1 MFRQA
6 QAQHEF
12 QMWRHREKWKTL
24 SLPLR
29 SSWRQWADHSH
40 RLVINTAKL
49 GTVPADGTEVLR
61 LRGRVGTHIYW
72 VPIMYQ
78 GLH

>member
-1 MFRQA
+1 MEDSVPATQKLTASMGRPFT
-6 QAQHEF
+6 
-12 QMWRHREKWKTL
+12 WTV
-24 SLPLR
+24 
-29 SSWRQWADHSH
+29 
-40 RLVINTAKL
+40 VINTATL

-72 VPIMYQ
+72 VPIMHQ